1 MAKASNLAIR
11 LTTSAVAV
19 PGILALIFIA
29 PPWAF
34 YLLVLA
40 ATLVGAAELFG
51 MTHAGDRVSQVVGV
65 LVTASASV
73 AYFFFHDDARAL
85 STLLVAIPILGPLL
99 TLARLGE
106 MSTAA
111 FRACA
116 MAFGP
121 VFLGVPLA
129 MLALLRI
136 VGGPEGG
143 GLVLLAIGS
152 AWLSDTGGYFAGRF
166 LGRHKLYEAVSP
178 KKTIE
183 GAFGGLALVSVWAVI
198 GHYTFLKSLP
208 LPHAIVLSLI
218 AAAFGQ
224 AGDLGESLLKRSTG
238 VKDSGQILPGHGGI
252 LDRVDA
258 LILTSAI
265 VYLDAIWFRT
275 S

>member
-1 MAKASNLAIR
+1 MANASNLAIR
-11 LTTSAVAV
+11 LLTSAVTV

-40 ATLVGAAELFG
+40 ATLVGAFELFG
-51 MTHAGDRVSQVVGV
+51 MTHPGDRVSQLLGV
-65 LVTASASV
+65 LLTAASSV
-73 AYFFFHDDARAL
+73 AYFFFHDDARVL
-85 STLLVAIPILGPLL
+85 STLLVVVPILGPLV
-99 TLARLGE
+99 TLARLGD
-106 MSTAA
+106 MTTAA
-111 FRACA
+111 LRACA

-121 VFLGVPLA
+121 IFVGVPLA
-129 MLALLRI
+129 MLGLLR
-136 VGGPEGG
+136 VVAVTEGG

-183 GAFGGLALVSVWAVI
+183 GSFGGLVLVTVWAVI
-198 GHYTFLKSLP
+198 GHYSFLKSVP
-208 LPHAIVLSLI
+208 LVHAVVLSLV

-224 AGDLGESLLKRSTG
+224 AGDLAESLLKRSTG
-238 VKDSGQILPGHGGI
+238 VKDSGAILPGHGGI

-265 VYLDAIWFRT
+265 VYLDTIWFRA